1 MKLFLIFIPLIL
13 VYSQVFIPING
24 NQINGQ
30 LAIIPKYYLNLQN
43 IFNQM
48 IDSCVNN
55 ANNNVCKPKILT
67 FLNNV
72 FNNTFNFSPLI
83 EEIYNKI
90 STIIL
95 RNPNLEMIKKE
106 ILQYLYDLF
115 LKIYNKECMHFNTL
129 KSKEDSF
136 CSTFLGN
143 TLCRLF
149 HYIWGDD
156 PSDCD

>member
-1 MKLFLIFIPLIL
+1 MFIPLIL

-48 IDSCVNN
+48 IDSCVNY
-55 ANNNVCKPKILT
+55 ANNVNKENKNDCSNKILI
-67 FLNNV
+67 FLNKV
-72 FNNTFNFSPLI
+72 SNNTINFSTSI
-83 EEIYNKI
+83 DSI
-90 STIIL
+90 SNMILSIIL
-95 RNPNLEMIKKE
+95 KNPTQDMRKKN
-106 ILQYLYDLF
+106 ILQYLYKF
-115 LKIYNKECMHFNTL
+115 SKIDRLVCSHLNTRRL
-129 KSKEDSF
+129 QEDSF

>member
-1 MKLFLIFIPLIL
+1 MFIPLIL

-30 LAIIPKYYLNLQN
+30 LTIIPKYYLNLQN

-95 RNPNLEMIKKE
+95 RNPNPEMIKKE
-106 ILQYLYDLF
+106 ILQYLHDLA
-115 LKIYNKECMHFNTL
+115 LTIYNINCKDSNARKL
-129 KSKEDSF
+129 QEDDSY